1 MQSKR
6 WSPSGCCPR
15 PSEDS
20 NSSRSSLCV
29 GYRRVPQ
36 GEYGSE
42 EEMNIMLTA
51 DPQAKHLP
59 GFSLG
64 GLQLTTGKDEEAG
77 KTA

>member
-1 MQSKR
+1 M
-6 WSPSGCCPR
+6 
-15 PSEDS
+15 
-20 NSSRSSLCV
+20 CV